1 MITIIK
7 NAKIFD
13 GAELTETGTVA
24 IENDKIVDKTEGDTV
39 IDGSGCTLLPGLI
52 DSHLHLYGVEN
63 LWETAR
69 HGVTA
74 VLDMGVRN
82 HAVIDDLRTRK
93 GVSGV
98 LSCYSPAFAPN
109 SGLAKKMKFLGA
121 SVVRDSVDGARFVN
135 EQLGAGADYIKVII
149 EDEGKNGGVAFP
161 PDILKAIACE
171 AHRNGKRVVAHVV
184 SPQSFELAIT
194 CGADVL
200 THIPFMAALPQET
213 IESLAKNGCISV
225 PTMIAMK
232 IIVDNIE
239 GMKSKLPFR
248 LISKFSKRMQ
258 AMPTFKYDYVE
269 DSVARIREA
278 GITVLVGSDSNI
290 GDKTTPFSAQYGSSL
305 HEELRLMVKSGFAP
319 IQALRNATSV
329 PADYWKLNGRGR
341 IAAGY
346 QADLLLVEGDPTKN
360 IGDTKNIRQV
370 WIAGAPVNW

>member
-1 MITIIK
+1 M
-7 NAKIFD
+7 
-13 GAELTETGTVA
+13 ELAETGTVA
-24 IENDKIVDKTEGDTV
+24 IENDRIVDKTEGDTV

-63 LWETAR
+63 LRETAR
-69 HGVTA
+69 HGVTT

-109 SGLAKKMKFLGA
+109 SRLAKKMKFPDS
-121 SVVRDSVDGARFVN
+121 SVVSDSVDGARFVN

-161 PDILKAIACE
+161 AEILKAIACE
-171 AHRNGKRVVAHVV
+171 AHGNGKRVVTHVV

-232 IIVDNIE
+232 IIVDNLE

-248 LISKFSKRMQ
+248 LMSKFSKRMQ
-258 AMPTFKYDYVE
+258 SMPTFKYDYVE

-278 GITVLVGSDSNI
+278 GITVLAGSDSNI
-290 GDKTTPFSAQYGSSL
+290 GDKTTPFSARYGSSL

-329 PADYWKLNGRGR
+329 PADYWKLSGRGR

-346 QADLLLVEGDPTKN
+346 HAEFLLVEGDPTKN
-360 IGDTKNIRQV
+360 IEDTKNIRQV
-370 WIAGAPVNW
+370 WIAGAPVNG